1 MSHVIDTRL
10 KPVVSGG
17 PRAKPP
23 SHMLAAS
30 VGAMRASVCRRRR
43 CARASVPCAAPRRMR
58 RCVRAYDITWW
69 DRGRPFQ
76 VRRGPTR
83 DTQATWCSARRVALL
98 CLIGALQRARRHAV
112 RSSAVRPRLW
122 RFGDG
127 VVLGGA
133 ALARCVAHRP
143 VPPPE
148 AGAAAWPEE
157 RWRQVLEEDA
167 RTCACVRRMR
177 SRARNTGVMV
187 PTSIGLG

>member
-83 DTQATWCSARRVALL
+83 DTQATWCSAPRCFALL
-98 CLIGALQRARRHAV
+98 DWCAPASAAARRALFCCATAAV
-112 RSSAVRPRLW
+112 AFRRWRRPRRRRACSL
-122 RFGDG
+122 RCSPTCLRQRQAPPHG
-127 VVLGGA
+127 LRSGGA
-133 ALARCVAHRP
+133 RCSRRTRAHAPACVAC
-143 VPPPE
+143 
-148 AGAAAWPEE
+148 AAAHAT
-157 RWRQVLEEDA
+157 R
-167 RTCACVRRMR
+167 
-177 SRARNTGVMV
+177 G
-187 PTSIGLG
+187 